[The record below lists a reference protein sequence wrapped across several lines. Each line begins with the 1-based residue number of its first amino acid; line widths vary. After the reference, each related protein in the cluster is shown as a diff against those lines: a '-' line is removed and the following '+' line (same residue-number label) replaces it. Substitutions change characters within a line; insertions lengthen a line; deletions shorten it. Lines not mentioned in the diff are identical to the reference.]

1 MRSAITIVILLLAT
15 LPALAQTQPP
25 AYPREMQTISVTGT
39 GRVTLAPD
47 RVSFTVGVE
56 TNAAD
61 VTEAVEQ
68 SNRKTADVIAALK
81 RAGVGEKEIRTSNFS
96 IFPQQDYQEGRR
108 PRIVGYQVVNNIT
121 VTRDKTADVGRLL
134 EAAINAGANQ
144 VHGIGFSVADPARGR
159 DQGLQAAFN
168 DARAKAALLAKAAGR
183 TLGEAIA
190 IVEGSAPQPPMPFY
204 GRAVAMEAKVSG
216 PVPVEQGTDE
226 LSYTISAVFELR

>member
-1 MRSAITIVILLLAT
+1 MKPALATAILLFSA
-15 LPALAQTQPP
+15 LPAIAQTQPP
-25 AYPREMQTISVTGT
+25 AYPKEMQTISVTGT

-56 TNAAD
+56 TTAAT
-61 VTEAVEQ
+61 VTEAVDQ
-68 SNRKTADVIAALK
+68 NNRKTGDVIAALK

-121 VTRDKTADVGRLL
+121 VTRDKTSDVGRLL

-144 VHGIGFSVADPARGR
+144 VHGIGFSVADSARGR

-168 DARAKAALLAKAAGR
+168 DARAKATVLAKAAGR

-190 IVEGSAPQPPMPFY
+190 IVEGSAPQPPVPYY
-204 GRAVAMEAKVSG
+204 GRAVAMEAKVAG